1 MLILISSDDL
11 DFQFTLNQDHNEVLN
26 GLRSAF
32 IDKFGEDIYTK
43 AAKVVVVENHFYN
56 VIKDRYGNPIIGEH
70 NDNVY
75 DMIDAHLSI

>member
-1 MLILISSDDL
+1 MLILISSDEL
-11 DFQFTLNQDHNEVLN
+11 DFEFAFNQDHNEVLN

-32 IDKFGEDIYTK
+32 ISKFGEDIYTK
-43 AAKVVVVENHFYN
+43 AAKIVIVEKHFYN